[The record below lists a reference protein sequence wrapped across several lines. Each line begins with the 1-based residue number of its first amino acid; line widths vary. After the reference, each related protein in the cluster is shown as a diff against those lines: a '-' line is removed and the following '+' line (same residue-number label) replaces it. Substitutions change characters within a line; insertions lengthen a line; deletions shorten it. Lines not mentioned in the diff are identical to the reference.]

1 MRIKRFF
8 GTSENAAKT
17 RLRIAVSVCVLVAI
31 IRKKL
36 ELDTQLYRMLQVL
49 SVMPFEK
56 NPPETST
63 WIRQTPTPNNQLK
76 RFKNFT
82 GH

>member
-1 MRIKRFF
+1 M
-8 GTSENAAKT
+8 
-17 RLRIAVSVCVLVAI
+17 AI
-31 IRKKL
+31 IRKRL

-56 NPPETST
+56 IPLKQALGSIEPQNQIP
-63 WIRQTPTPNNQLK
+63 IHGNQLNL
-76 RFKNFT
+76 FENLT

>member
-1 MRIKRFF
+1 M
-8 GTSENAAKT
+8 
-17 RLRIAVSVCVLVAI
+17 SVYVLVAI

-36 ELDTQLYRMLQVL
+36 ELNTQLYRMLQVL

-56 NPPETST
+56 IPLKQALGSIQLRNQNPGHH
-63 WIRQTPTPNNQLK
+63 NQLNL
-76 RFKNFT
+76 FNNLT

>member
-1 MRIKRFF
+1 M
-8 GTSENAAKT
+8 
-17 RLRIAVSVCVLVAI
+17 SVYVLVAI

-36 ELDTQLYRMLQVL
+36 ELDTQLYTMLQVL

-56 NPPETST
+56 IPLKQALGSTEPRNQNPD
-63 WIRQTPTPNNQLK
+63 RDNQLNL
-76 RFKNFT
+76 FDNFT

>member
-1 MRIKRFF
+1 M
-8 GTSENAAKT
+8 
-17 RLRIAVSVCVLVAI
+17 SVYVLAAI

-56 NPPETST
+56 IPLKQALGST
-63 WIRQTPTPNNQLK
+63 EPQNHIRAIDNQLNL
-76 RFKNFT
+76 FENFT